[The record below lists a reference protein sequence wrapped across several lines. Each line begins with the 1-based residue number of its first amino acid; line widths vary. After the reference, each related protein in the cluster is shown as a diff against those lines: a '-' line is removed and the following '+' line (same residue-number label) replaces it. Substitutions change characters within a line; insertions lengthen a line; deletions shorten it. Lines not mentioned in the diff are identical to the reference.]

1 MANLLGLEFCAPSS
15 PEPPMANPHVR
26 ILRAIEEIDDITP
39 VDGNGAPTEIEKL
52 QAEADRSG
60 KVKRFR
66 TEDFPV
72 ECEYFP
78 LNLCSVGLRQFA

>member
-1 MANLLGLEFCAPSS
+1 
-15 PEPPMANPHVR
+15 MANPHVR
-26 ILRAIEEIDDITP
+26 ILRAIEESDDITP
-39 VDGNGAPTEIEKL
+39 VDGNAANAAPPGIEKL
-52 QAEADRSG
+52 QAEADGSG